1 MRGSDLLIK
10 TLSNLQVNYLF
21 TLSGN
26 QIMPVFDSALDSK
39 IKLIHFRHEAAAV
52 HAADTW
58 GRLTNTP
65 GMAIVSAG
73 PGFANTLS
81 ALYVAMSAE
90 SPLVL
95 LSGNAQLSDQNRGAF
110 QEMPQ
115 ADMARSV
122 TKSSWTCTNTENI
135 QHDIERAYEIANTG
149 RPGPVH
155 IALPVD
161 ILEEKLISNKSPI
174 KNQTSNGNLKSITK
188 SEFEKIMDALQSA
201 KRPLILAGQAIS
213 RKGKKILLDLS
224 LSSKIPIVN
233 MESPRGVNDPSLGSF
248 SEVLKEADLIFLLGK
263 KIDFGLKFGD
273 DSTLSSNANIV
284 QIDYDKSVLEQGKR
298 AIYHFPGTRSQ
309 IWPPERIIVSSE
321 VDPLLVIKKIV
332 EVKEISVNN
341 VWVNQVQ
348 SALKYNPPEW
358 AIQKKSSEDG
368 PIHPLTVCSIVQNML
383 NKQKDS
389 VFISDGGEFGQWTQA
404 CISAPNRII
413 NGPAGAIG
421 ASIPTAI
428 AASIAHPEKTII
440 AMLGDGTFGFHG
452 MEFDTAVRYN
462 LPFIAIIGNDAR
474 WNAEYQIQ
482 LNNYGSDRTIGCEL
496 HPSRYDLVVKALG
509 GHGENVTTASEL
521 APALDRALNSG
532 LPACINVSIQ
542 PIKAPIIK
550 KT

>member
-284 QIDYDKSVLEQGKR
+284 QIDYDKSVLEQGKK
-298 AIYHFPGTRSQ
+298 AIY
-309 IWPPERIIVSSE
+309 PPERIIVSSE

>member
-1 MRGSDLLIK
+1 
-10 TLSNLQVNYLF
+10 
-21 TLSGN
+21 
-26 QIMPVFDSALDSK
+26 
-39 IKLIHFRHEAAAV
+39 
-52 HAADTW
+52 
-58 GRLTNTP
+58 
-65 GMAIVSAG
+65 
-73 PGFANTLS
+73 
-81 ALYVAMSAE
+81 
-90 SPLVL
+90 
-95 LSGNAQLSDQNRGAF
+95 
-110 QEMPQ
+110 
-115 ADMARSV
+115 
-122 TKSSWTCTNTENI
+122 
-135 QHDIERAYEIANTG
+135 
-149 RPGPVH
+149 
-155 IALPVD
+155 
-161 ILEEKLISNKSPI
+161 
-174 KNQTSNGNLKSITK
+174 
-188 SEFEKIMDALQSA
+188 
-201 KRPLILAGQAIS
+201 
-213 RKGKKILLDLS
+213 
-224 LSSKIPIVN
+224 

>member
-65 GMAIVSAG
+65 GIAIVSAG

-284 QIDYDKSVLEQGKR
+284 QIDYDKSVLEQGKK
-298 AIYHFPGTRSQ
+298 AIY
-309 IWPPERIIVSSE
+309 PPERIIVSSE

>member
-65 GMAIVSAG
+65 GIAIVSAG

-95 LSGNAQLSDQNRGAF
+95 LSGHAELSDQNRGSF

-122 TKSSWTCTNTENI
+122 TKSSWTCTNAENI
-135 QHDIERAYEIANTG
+135 QDDIKRAYEIANTG

>member
-10 TLSNLQVNYLF
+10 TLSDLQVNYLF

-65 GMAIVSAG
+65 GIAIVSAG

-95 LSGNAQLSDQNRGAF
+95 LSGHAQLSDQNRGAF

-174 KNQTSNGNLKSITK
+174 KNQTSAGNLKSITK
-188 SEFEKIMDALQSA
+188 SEFEKIIDALQSA
-201 KRPLILAGQAIS
+201 KRPLVLVGQAIN
-213 RKGKKILLDLS
+213 RKGKKILSDLS
-224 LSSKIPIVN
+224 LSSRIPVVN
-233 MESPRGVNDPSLGSF
+233 MESPRGVNDPSLGAF
-248 SEVLKEADLIFLLGK
+248 SEVLKESDLIFLFGK

-273 DSTLSSNANIV
+273 NTTLSSKANIV
-284 QIDYDKSVLEQGKR
+284 QIDHDKSILEQGKK
-298 AIYHFPGTRSQ
+298 AIY
-309 IWPPERIIVSSE
+309 PPERIIVSSE
-321 VDPLLVIKKIV
+321 TDPLLVIKSILETEK
-332 EVKEISVNN
+332 ISVNN
-341 VWVNQVQ
+341 TWVNQVQ
-348 SALKYNPPEW
+348 SALRYNPPEW
-358 AIQKKSSEDG
+358 AIQKKSSKDE
-368 PIHPLTVCSIVQNML
+368 PMHPLAVCNIVQNIL

-413 NGPAGAIG
+413 NGPGGAIG
-421 ASIPTAI
+421 ASLPTAI
-428 AASIAHPEKTII
+428 AASIAYPKKTII

-462 LPFIAIIGNDAR
+462 LQFIAIIGNDAR

-482 LNNYGSDRTIGCEL
+482 LNDYGSDRTIGCEL

-509 GHGENVTTASEL
+509 GHGENVVTASEF

-542 PIKAPIIK
+542 PIKAPLIRRA
-550 KT
+550 

>member
-1 MRGSDLLIK
+1 
-10 TLSNLQVNYLF
+10 
-21 TLSGN
+21 
-26 QIMPVFDSALDSK
+26 
-39 IKLIHFRHEAAAV
+39 
-52 HAADTW
+52 
-58 GRLTNTP
+58 
-65 GMAIVSAG
+65 
-73 PGFANTLS
+73 
-81 ALYVAMSAE
+81 
-90 SPLVL
+90 
-95 LSGNAQLSDQNRGAF
+95 
-110 QEMPQ
+110 
-115 ADMARSV
+115 MARSV
-122 TKSSWTCTNTENI
+122 TKSSWTCTNAENI
-135 QHDIERAYEIANTG
+135 QDDIKRAYEIANTG

-284 QIDYDKSVLEQGKR
+284 QIDYDKSVLEQGKK
-298 AIYHFPGTRSQ
+298 AIY
-309 IWPPERIIVSSE
+309 PPERIIVSSE

>member
-10 TLSNLQVNYLF
+10 TLSDLQVNYLF

-65 GMAIVSAG
+65 GIAIVSAG

-95 LSGNAQLSDQNRGAF
+95 LSGHAELSDQNRGSF

-122 TKSSWTCTNTENI
+122 TKSSWTCTNAENI
-135 QHDIERAYEIANTG
+135 QDDIKRAYEIANTG

-284 QIDYDKSVLEQGKR
+284 QIDYDKSVLEQGKK
-298 AIYHFPGTRSQ
+298 AIY
-309 IWPPERIIVSSE
+309 PPERIIVSSE

>member
-1 MRGSDLLIK
+1 LRGSDLLIK
-10 TLSNLQVNYLF
+10 TLSDLQVNYLF

-65 GMAIVSAG
+65 GIAIVSAG

-95 LSGNAQLSDQNRGAF
+95 LSGHAELSDQNRGSF

-122 TKSSWTCTNTENI
+122 TKSSWTCTNAENI
-135 QHDIERAYEIANTG
+135 QDDIKRAYEIANTG

-273 DSTLSSNANIV
+273 NSTLSSKANIV
-284 QIDYDKSVLEQGKR
+284 QIDYDKSVLEQGKK
-298 AIYHFPGTRSQ
+298 AIY
-309 IWPPERIIVSSE
+309 PPERIIVSSE
-321 VDPLLVIKKIV
+321 ADPLLIIKSIV
-332 EVKEISVNN
+332 EAKKISVNN
-341 VWVNQVQ
+341 IWVNEVQ
-348 SALKYNPPEW
+348 SALRYNPPEW
-358 AIQKKSSEDG
+358 AIQKKSSKDG
-368 PIHPLTVCSIVQNML
+368 PMHPLTVCSIVQSML

-404 CISAPNRII
+404 CISASNRII

-421 ASIPTAI
+421 ASLPTAI
-428 AASIAHPEKTII
+428 AASIAHPHKTII

-509 GHGENVTTASEL
+509 GYGENVRTASEL

-550 KT
+550 QT

>member
-10 TLSNLQVNYLF
+10 TLSDLQVNYLF

-65 GMAIVSAG
+65 GIAIVSAG

-95 LSGNAQLSDQNRGAF
+95 LSGHAELSDQNRGSF

-122 TKSSWTCTNTENI
+122 TKSSWTCTNAENI
-135 QHDIERAYEIANTG
+135 QDDIKRAYEIANTG